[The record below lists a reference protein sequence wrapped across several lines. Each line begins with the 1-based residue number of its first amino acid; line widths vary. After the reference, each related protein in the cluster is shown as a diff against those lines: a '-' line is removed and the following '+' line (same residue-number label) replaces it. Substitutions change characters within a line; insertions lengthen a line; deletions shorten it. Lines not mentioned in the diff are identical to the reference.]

1 MNIHTKKMNLITAL
15 ANIIMNGSDSSAP
28 MAVVNLSY
36 KNWYLLLFLLWTE
49 FVKALGVLV
58 FLCWTDFL
66 KQDGAMSHNLVFSN
80 SFSHMRESH
89 IERVWH
95 SQHSCK
101 HRALIWAVITVFHV
115 LHGVFIV

>member
-28 MAVVNLSY
+28 MAVVSLSY

-49 FVKALGVLV
+49 CVKALGFLF

-66 KQDGAMSHNLVFSN
+66 KQDGTMFRILVCSN

-89 IERVWH
+89 VESLVQ
-95 SQHSCK
+95 SE
-101 HRALIWAVITVFHV
+101 V
-115 LHGVFIV
+115 L